1 MSIFNIISLMGG
13 LAMFL
18 YGMRLM
24 GDNLKEGSSGTLKV
38 VMERVTDNYVKA
50 FFLGIVITAII
61 QSSTATIVITSG
73 LVAAGIISLDQSL
86 GIIIGA
92 NVGTTVTGQI
102 IRLLD
107 VDAEAGSIL
116 KFFQPST
123 LAPLALIIGMIFIMG
138 LKFKKSDNIGKIAVG
153 FGILFSGLLNM
164 TSAVSA
170 FTNSGIVG
178 ELFQNLGDNP
188 VLGYLSGAGIAFVLQ
203 SSSATIGI
211 LQAFSA
217 AGDIP
222 FKTVYVM
229 LVGIYLGDCI
239 TTAIVCSIGAKSDA
253 RRVGIVNI
261 LFNLSETIV
270 VLIAVTIIHNLGLL
284 DNLWNSPLTSGGIA
298 NTNTIFNLGC
308 AILLLPMVGIYR
320 KLSKLIVKDEPEKT
334 FKYAD
339 KVTALNPVFFRT
351 PALAFRSCYDTL
363 KTMYDVATDNIN
375 KSIGL
380 IKNFDDKVFEEIAEE
395 EDNVD
400 YLTDCV
406 DNCLVQLSPH
416 VSEDLHIRILTQY
429 HKVVSEFEHL
439 SDYALKISETA
450 RIIKEENIQFTEN
463 AQKELALTDLLLTQI
478 MNYTRLAF
486 EKRDVENAKHIEPLV
501 EVMGD
506 LTGTLHDNHLERLR
520 EGNCSVRAG
529 VLFLEILTN
538 IQRIAGTCSNIG
550 LATIVRADPNPDKMA
565 HSYISSLHQGQDSK
579 FNAEYTQAR
588 ELYFKQL
595 PQDMPAPCTQEG
607 TSESVKEEEKKS
619 QKEKSKEK
627 DKVKLKDKE
636 KTKEKSKEKVK
647 ERDKV
652 KEKDKSKDKE
662 KDKNKLT
669 QIQEEVSEEE

>member
-1 MSIFNIISLMGG
+1 MNIFNVISLLGG

-24 GDNLKEGSSGTLKV
+24 GDSLKEGSSGTLKV
-38 VMERVTDNYVKA
+38 AMEKVTDSYIKA
-50 FFLGIVITAII
+50 FLLGIAVTAII

-107 VDAEAGSIL
+107 VDAEAGSVL
-116 KFFQPST
+116 RFFQPST
-123 LAPLALIIGMIFIMG
+123 LAPIALIVGMIFIMG

-164 TSAVSA
+164 TGAVSS
-170 FTNSGIVG
+170 FTNSGMI
-178 ELFQNLGDNP
+178 ENLFENLGNNP
-188 VLGYLSGAGIAFVLQ
+188 ILGYLSGAGIAFALQ

-229 LVGIYLGDCI
+229 LVGIYLGDCV
-239 TTAIVCSIGAKSDA
+239 TTAIVCSIGSKADA

-270 VLIAVTIIHNLGLL
+270 VLTVVTVIHKLGFL
-284 DNLWNSPLTSGGIA
+284 NTLWDTSLSSGGIA
-298 NTNTIFNLGC
+298 NTNTVFNLGC
-308 AILLLPMVGIYR
+308 AILLLPMVGVYR
-320 KLSKLIVKDEPEKT
+320 RLSKLIVKDDTVKGN
-334 FKYAD
+334 KYAD
-339 KVTALNPVFFRT
+339 KISSLNPVFFRT

-363 KTMYDVATDNIN
+363 RTMYDVAADNIA
-375 KSIGL
+375 KSFSL
-380 IKNFDDKVFEEIAEE
+380 IKSFDEKVYDEIAEE

-400 YLTDCV
+400 HLTDCV
-406 DNCLVQLSPH
+406 DNYLVQLSPH
-416 VSEDLHIRILTQY
+416 ISEDYHIRILTQY
-429 HKVVSEFEHL
+429 HKLVSEFEHL
-439 SDYALKISETA
+439 SDYAYKISETA
-450 RIIKEENIQFTEN
+450 YTLKEENIQFTET
-463 AQKELALTDLLLTQI
+463 AQKELALTSLLLTSI
-478 MNYTRLAF
+478 MNYTRSAF
-486 EKRDVENAKHIEPLV
+486 EKRNVENAKHIEPLV

-506 LTGTLHDNHLERLR
+506 LTNTLHDNHLERLR

-538 IQRIAGTCSNIG
+538 IQRIAGACSNIG
-550 LATIVRADPNPDKMA
+550 LATIVRADPNPDNLA
-565 HSYISSLHQGQDSK
+565 HSYISSLHHGQDST
-579 FNAEYTQAR
+579 FNAEYQLAR

-595 PQDMPAPCTQEG
+595 PKDSDLTCIRKE
-607 TSESVKEEEKKS
+607 TSDETEIKEIDKKPEKEKK
-619 QKEKSKEK
+619 
-627 DKVKLKDKE
+627 DKTKAKDKE
-636 KTKEKSKEKVK
+636 KNKDK
-647 ERDKV
+647 DKV
-652 KEKDKSKDKE
+652 KEKKDK
-662 KDKNKLT
+662 KNK
-669 QIQEEVSEEE
+669 S